1 MTYGLNSNIKLFE
14 SLEDFDSYRDLF
26 FNTSS
31 SGIKDTIYIGPCE
44 DNNNSIYEI
53 RFVSGRNL
61 TCIIRI
67 MNDNFT
73 ERTIPCQNG

>member
-1 MTYGLNSNIKLFE
+1 MTYGLNSNVKLFE
-14 SLEDFDSYRDLF
+14 SLQDFDSYRNQF

-61 TCIIRI
+61 TCIVRKGR
-67 MNDNFT
+67 
-73 ERTIPCQNG
+73 E